1 MQPTWTQVSNLT
13 LQERCYGTTNSPKFN
28 LGLGT
33 YTTGKKDRDRKA
45 DQRKMVPY

>member
-1 MQPTWTQVSNLT
+1 MHRNLS
-13 LQERCYGTTNSPKFN
+13 LQEKLYGTTNNPRFN

-33 YTTGKKDRDRKA
+33 YTTGKKDRDVKA